1 MKEQLHSSFFVKK
14 TLLEITTNSSFFR
27 DCIILFKEVTRVI
40 LLIFKIGFIL
50 IKSCLIFLDIKKKFL
65 LRKKYMRIG

>member
-40 LLIFKIGFIL
+40 LLIFKIDFIL